1 MLGFTHNSRKDDN
14 ITELKSMLKKL
25 GYFIPNLSGH
35 FDERTRRAV
44 KAFQN
49 DNGLNTTGK
58 ADETTREMLKQ
69 KLNIKPETG
78 IPPTFDESQKTTNP
92 APAPCEEPIEESTY
106 KPPLPPCVPDDG
118 SAALPLAEQNR
129 LPEPPPLPA
138 MSAMSPPFACV
149 PDNESAALPL
159 AEQNRLPE
167 PPPLP
172 AISAISPPFACVP
185 DNESAA
191 LPLVEQVG
199 LPEFPPLSTMPA
211 MPVIPKEL
219 FSKSVPCFNYDNNL
233 NNNSY
238 DPENKKI
245 RPGDRNIFEYPD
257 DFIRKN

>member
-138 MSAMSPPFACV
+138 
-149 PDNESAALPL
+149 
-159 AEQNRLPE
+159 
-167 PPPLP
+167 
-172 AISAISPPFACVP
+172 ISAISPPFACVP